1 MATSEADHS
10 STGSDEQVATLY
22 ACLHAKLPDLLNE
35 LCVCLSVNGFQY
47 WDLSLL
53 MSCFER
59 RRFAARLLQLGTAEC
74 SAFDCS
80 NTGISRRNSEVNL
93 VANQKHV
100 CSGSERIDHGLINC

>member
-53 MSCFER
+53 MSCFEEGDSLR
-59 RRFAARLLQLGTAEC
+59 GFFNAGLRNNSFLDRSYAC
-74 SAFDCS
+74 
-80 NTGISRRNSEVNL
+80 ISCRNSEVNL
-93 VANQKHV
+93 VANEKHV
-100 CSGSERIDHGLINC
+100 RTGSEGIEHGLING